1 MGTKYHDKT
10 TTEGGARGY
19 KLVSSKWYKTAD
31 GENARVTTAR
41 EEMMNRLGR
50 ALKPN
55 EIVHHKTPGN
65 HSNGKD
71 GELAITTRG
80 ENTAMSNRLRRGG
93 KLEAML
99 KRMKK
104 GNK

>member
-1 MGTKYHDKT
+1 MGTKYKDKT
-10 TTEGGARGY
+10 TSNGGARGY
-19 KLVSSKWYKTAD
+19 RMVSSKWYKTAD

-41 EEMMNRLGR
+41 EAMMDRLGR

-65 HSNGKD
+65 HSDGKD

-80 ENTAMSNRLRRGG
+80 KNTAESNRLRKDG
-93 KLEAML
+93 KLYRML
-99 KRMKK
+99 RMKK
-104 GNK
+104 GKK